1 MRRRILPVF
10 MLCLMLLAATTR
22 LGLAQGASAPGY
34 DRNLAWHTTKVTATV
49 ESRRDGVYVRIT
61 VRDSSPGE
69 KRDAP
74 VDDGATEADTNPVQ
88 NASTQ
93 TTSTGVQDRYWRDVQ
108 GIHRQTADGHEYLLT
123 PPPIGA
129 GSLDAWTSDLRQHP
143 NETPYL
149 LYVDGQYSDVV
160 WIPQSTPSSALQVDV
175 QRSSS
180 ARPSGNGDST
190 DPREVAL
197 DALGHV
203 PLPAI
208 HLQVNPALGLVHL
221 PGWFWVEGYD
231 GRPFG
236 LERRV
241 TVPPEVGDDVPI
253 TVVPADDSRRRET
266 HFTVQ
271 VRLWA
276 SRYEWDFG
284 DGQNLLTTSLGKAMP
299 AESDLQHTYEYSS
312 LGLPD
317 GFPVRLIVT
326 FDAEYHVNGGPPIG
340 LPPIQQTYEYGYR
353 VQEIQS
359 ILTQR

>member
-1 MRRRILPVF
+1 AP
-10 MLCLMLLAATTR
+10 AATS
-22 LGLAQGASAPGY
+22 GDGDVPESASNRWPAPSARTG
-34 DRNLAWHTTKVTATV
+34 DTQSVSTAT
-49 ESRRDGVYVRIT
+49 
-61 VRDSSPGE
+61 
-69 KRDAP
+69 
-74 VDDGATEADTNPVQ
+74 
-88 NASTQ
+88 
-93 TTSTGVQDRYWRDVQ
+93 QDRYWRDAQ
-108 GIHRQTADGHEYLLT
+108 GIHRATPDGHAYLLT
-123 PPPIGA
+123 PPPIGGA
-129 GSLDAWTSDLRQHP
+129 SLDGWTNSMRQHP

-160 WIPQSTPSSALQVDV
+160 WIPQATPSSNIQMDV
-175 QRSSS
+175 QPSISTRQSV
-180 ARPSGNGDST
+180 ARPSGDGDST

-208 HLQVNPALGLVHL
+208 HLQVNPALGLVHM

-253 TVVPADDSRRRET
+253 TVVPADDPRRRET

-276 SRYEWDFG
+276 SRYEWNFG
-284 DGQNLLTTSLGKAMP
+284 DGQGLLTMSLGKPMP
-299 AESDLQHTYEYSS
+299 AESDIQHTYEYSS
-312 LGLPD
+312 LGLPE
-317 GFPVRLIVT
+317 GFPVRLTVT
-326 FDAEYHVNGGPPIG
+326 FDAEYRVNGGPPIG
-340 LPPIQQTYEYGYR
+340 LPSIQQTYEYGYR